1 MNLYSVYHKQGIYN
15 SLMETTETKLSY
27 ILDFLFNS
35 QVKDASTK
43 NAAGDF
49 NPQFRREVF

>member
-1 MNLYSVYHKQGIYN
+1 
-15 SLMETTETKLSY
+15 METTETKLSY

-49 NPQFRREVF
+49 NPQFRCEVF